1 MGKKKIKHLGKSKR
15 IKNRIKFVSNKTLIT
30 IGVVL
35 SIYALFNITKYI
47 EDMKGIEEINITQEQ
62 SDFVKK
68 IESGAKKN
76 YEKYKILPSITV
88 AQAILESGWGES
100 ELAKNSNN
108 LFGIKADESWDGEF
122 VEVSTLE
129 NHNDRIIAKF
139 RKYDHVNESIYDHG
153 KFLAENKRYEEN
165 GLFKAKDYKDQA
177 QALENAGYSTKKDKK
192 GNLIYADMLINI
204 IESYNLQKLDYK
216 I

>member
-15 IKNRIKFVSNKTLIT
+15 IKNKIKFVSNKILIT

-47 EDMKGIEEINITQEQ
+47 EDMKRMEDINITQEQ

-68 IESGAKKN
+68 IEPGAKKN
-76 YEKYKILPSITV
+76 YEKYKVLPSITV

-100 ELAKNSNN
+100 ELAKSSNN
-108 LFGIKADESWDGEF
+108 LFGIKADESWEGEF
-122 VEVSTLE
+122 IEASTLE
-129 NHNDRIIAKF
+129 NHNDRTTAKF

-153 KFLAENKRYEEN
+153 KFLAENKRYEEK

-177 QALENAGYSTKKDKK
+177 QALEDAGYSTKKDKK